1 MSKQDEK
8 NLPKADKHKVGADQL
23 SELMK
28 LLEEEKNRRIQL
40 MADFENFK
48 KRMEQERAT
57 FGAIANMGLI
67 QQILEIHDDLQL
79 AISDANLDKD
89 SAIESIKT
97 AQDKIKGAAKLAG
110 VEAVEIKIG
119 DDFDSSKM
127 EAITTVPDEKN
138 KNKVVAVISSAY
150 KYVGKDGIIK
160 AAKVVVGK

>member
-97 AQDKIKGAAKLAG
+97 AQDKIKRAATLAG

>member
-1 MSKQDEK
+1 MSKKDQTQKEDV
-8 NLPKADKHKVGADQL
+8 AKVDASQ
-23 SELMK
+23 
-28 LLEEEKNRRIQL
+28 LLEEEKSRRLQL

>member
-97 AQDKIKGAAKLAG
+97 AQDKIK
-110 VEAVEIKIG
+110 
-119 DDFDSSKM
+119 
-127 EAITTVPDEKN
+127 
-138 KNKVVAVISSAY
+138 
-150 KYVGKDGIIK
+150 
-160 AAKVVVGK
+160 